1 MLDNDMQEYGN
12 SMIHMKNRHF
22 SKDELNS
29 EKYREPYKTKLS
41 CSGEKCYYFSDR
53 DKNFEKSH
61 KFCVSLGSHL
71 LKTEDKDKQKF
82 IQPLV
87 SFFHWIGLSPNGMS
101 APGGGKMAPGC
112 IIISMYQVLC
122 SGWIYNGKQG
132 GHSPSSCMQ
141 LNFLATYCIRY
152 ILCEEMTNTFEL
164 FLN

>member
-1 MLDNDMQEYGN
+1 NMLDNDMQEYGN

-22 SKDELNS
+22 SKDETILSIDPTIIAKFDDFQEQKLSKENQTNFYFFK

-41 CSGEKCYYFSDR
+41 CCGEKCYYFSDR

-112 IIISMYQVLC
+112 III
-122 SGWIYNGKQG
+122 
-132 GHSPSSCMQ
+132 
-141 LNFLATYCIRY
+141 
-152 ILCEEMTNTFEL
+152 
-164 FLN
+164 